1 MRSFLK
7 EESNMKSNR
16 HKKILELIEENDI
29 YTQEELLNLLCSNGY
44 NVTQAT
50 ISRDIKDL
58 KLIKIQSSNGKY
70 KYANSTSLNKE
81 ENLSYLASYLA
92 MFKDSIISIQPALN
106 IVVIKCIPGM
116 AQAVCVAIDSLNL
129 NYVIG
134 TIAGDDTIFIA
145 SSSEKEAISLINV
158 LNSLLK

>member
-44 NVTQAT
+44 EVTQAT

-58 KLIKIQSSNGKY
+58 KLIRIQSSNGKY
-70 KYANSTSLNKE
+70 KYANSISLNKE
-81 ENLSYLASYLA
+81 EDLSYLA

-158 LNSLLK
+158 LNGLLK